1 MAECT
6 IYDKLRYI
14 SETKDL
20 IKAAIESQDVEVL
33 ESDTFRKYAEY
44 ITEIRKVSSVNGM
57 QGDVVITL
65 EDLGGLTLDALNG
78 YATEQ
83 WVEDK
88 KYLTEHQSLENY
100 YTKNDIDSKGYITAI
115 PETYITEDELSTQ
128 LSDKVS
134 ETALN
139 EALKGYYDK
148 GEVDN
153 LIDNVD
159 VTEQLQ
165 NYYTKE
171 EIEGKKYLTE
181 IPSEYITEEELADTL
196 DIITE
201 LGEDIAS
208 LEENKQ
214 DKLTQGTGIKI
225 ENNVISLDYSYDL
238 FEVVT
243 ELPTENI
250 NENKIYLVK
259 DTDGG
264 EENAFV
270 EYIYVNGKF
279 EEVGKFKTTVD
290 LTGYATEKW
299 VSEQGFLTEV
309 PLATTETD
317 GLMSADDKEF
327 IENAVF
333 GFGAIKTEVFNNGT
347 QMLITLPLNRKNKT
361 QSKGYVELNSG
372 THFKTINGQP
382 ILGSGDI
389 TIENDTDL
397 SNYYTKEE
405 VDNIGYIKVIPD
417 TYITEDELSAQLEDK
432 VTEKD
437 LNDAKNE
444 IVKDVSDTIGGF
456 TTRFE
461 GELENKQDVLVSG
474 TNIKTINNQTLLGEG
489 NITIQG
495 GSGGSV
501 DLDLFEVVTEL
512 PTENIDENKI
522 YLLQDPTAAN
532 KEVIVEGHMTPSTDY
547 NWDGRD
553 TYIQDGE
560 ATIDGTTINNDK
572 RTRVTLRGFEGDTTI
587 MLGLSFAPM
596 DVIAEQLYIQLQHL
610 NEDTS
615 GGKPDTWNFRE
626 GGQVGEDVSWTTI
639 GLGTLDPTQEYF
651 FDVWTNG
658 GQASVGGLDF
668 YLPSY
673 IAVPQSEKSGSQF
686 IEYIYN
692 NGEWEELGK
701 NIKMV
706 DPKAY
711 RSISVDSNG
720 VDGKSYAIFTKEDG
734 SGDVLEV
741 AKINGKTM
749 IGWEAQEFSLAETK
763 EVTQAEY
770 DSMSKEDGV
779 IYVITDAKEVGV
791 PTKLSELEQDI
802 EIGKTYTSGN
812 GIKIENDTISL
823 NTKTTVSPSSNYFT
837 LWAKKDNGET
847 GILVVNGSDS
857 IKINYDNNNTYP
869 VLSVSDKVALKSDL
883 PDNDIYKS
891 LYEYTYPYVNLVGVL
906 PDKNKVIFA
915 STYIDSGNESH
926 TSTIESLYLKTINGV
941 SLMGEGDISI
951 SGDGVV
957 DLSSYYTKTE
967 IDAIIGGVETKITE
981 INGMI

>member
-20 IKAAIESQDVEVL
+20 IKMAIESQDVEVL
-33 ESDTFRKYAEY
+33 ESATFRQYAEY

-88 KYLTEHQSLENY
+88 KYLTEHQSLEDY

-115 PETYITEDELSTQ
+115 PETYITEDELSNE
-128 LSDKVS
+128 LKDKVS

-181 IPSEYITEEELADTL
+181 VPSEYITEDELADTL

-201 LGEDIAS
+201 MGEDITS

-250 NENKIYLVK
+250 NENKIYL
-259 DTDGG
+259 
-264 EENAFV
+264 
-270 EYIYVNGKF
+270 
-279 EEVGKFKTTVD
+279 
-290 LTGYATEKW
+290 
-299 VSEQGFLTEV
+299 
-309 PLATTETD
+309 
-317 GLMSADDKEF
+317 
-327 IENAVF
+327 
-333 GFGAIKTEVFNNGT
+333 
-347 QMLITLPLNRKNKT
+347 
-361 QSKGYVELNSG
+361 
-372 THFKTINGQP
+372 
-382 ILGSGDI
+382 
-389 TIENDTDL
+389 
-397 SNYYTKEE
+397 
-405 VDNIGYIKVIPD
+405 
-417 TYITEDELSAQLEDK
+417 
-432 VTEKD
+432 
-437 LNDAKNE
+437 
-444 IVKDVSDTIGGF
+444 
-456 TTRFE
+456 
-461 GELENKQDVLVSG
+461 
-474 TNIKTINNQTLLGEG
+474 
-489 NITIQG
+489 
-495 GSGGSV
+495 
-501 DLDLFEVVTEL
+501 
-512 PTENIDENKI
+512 
-522 YLLQDPTAAN
+522 LQDPTASN

-547 NWDGRD
+547 NWEGRD

-596 DVIAEQLYIQLQHL
+596 DIIAEQLYIQLQHL

-615 GGKPDTWNFRE
+615 EGKPDTWRFRDS
-626 GGQVGEDVSWTTI
+626 GQVGEGVSWTTI

-658 GQASVGGLDF
+658 GQASVGGTDF

-673 IAVPQSEKSGSQF
+673 IAIPQSEKSGSLF

-711 RSISVDSNG
+711 RSIGVDSNG
-720 VDGKSYAIFTKEDG
+720 VDGKSYAIFSRADG

-749 IGWEAQEFSLAETK
+749 IGREAKELSLAETK

-779 IYVITDAKEVGV
+779 IYVITDAEEIGI
-791 PTKLSELEQDI
+791 PTKLSQL
-802 EIGKTYTSGN
+802 
-812 GIKIENDTISL
+812 ENDMGFITDGESGGGINESELHHVLHTYKYPYINEVEVDPSL
-823 NTKTTVSPSSNYFT
+823 NNVKFLSIEYINENGQYKTTN
-837 LWAKKDNGET
+837 ET
-847 GILVVNGSDS
+847 V
-857 IKINYDNNNTYP
+857 K
-869 VLSVSDKVALKSDL
+869 
-883 PDNDIYKS
+883 
-891 LYEYTYPYVNLVGVL
+891 
-906 PDKNKVIFA
+906 F
-915 STYIDSGNESH
+915 
-926 TSTIESLYLKTINGV
+926 KTINGNHI
-941 SLMGEGDISI
+941 LGEGDITI
-951 SGDGVV
+951 QSGDMTN
-957 DLSSYYTKTE
+957 YYSKEE
-967 IDAIIGGVETKITE
+967 IDALIGGVETKITE
-981 INGMI
+981 LNDMI

>member
-65 EDLGGLTLDALNG
+65 EDLGGITIDALNG

-88 KYLTEHQSLENY
+88 GYITGFTIPEEYVTEDDLTNY
-100 YTKNDIDSKGYITAI
+100 YTK
-115 PETYITEDELSTQ
+115 E
-128 LSDKVS
+128 
-134 ETALN
+134 
-139 EALKGYYDK
+139 
-148 GEVDN
+148 EVDEA
-153 LIDNVD
+153 IDNVD

-181 IPSEYITEEELADTL
+181 VPSEYITEEELADTL

-201 LGEDIAS
+201 MGEDITS

-250 NENKIYLVK
+250 SDNKIYLVK

-270 EYIYVNGKF
+270 EYIYVDGKF

-290 LTGYATEKW
+290 LTGYATEQW

-309 PLATTETD
+309 PEEYVTDTDLGEALDGYATEQWVEDKKYLTEHQSLEDYYT
-317 GLMSADDKEF
+317 
-327 IENAVF
+327 
-333 GFGAIKTEVFNNGT
+333 
-347 QMLITLPLNRKNKT
+347 KNDID
-361 QSKGYVELNSG
+361 SKGYITAIPDTYVTEDELSTQLSDKVTQTALNEAINEVGNVIEVLEGDIAKKQDILVSG
-372 THFKTINGQP
+372 TNIKTINGQP

-389 TIENDTDL
+389 VIE
-397 SNYYTKEE
+397 
-405 VDNIGYIKVIPD
+405 
-417 TYITEDELSAQLEDK
+417 
-432 VTEKD
+432 
-437 LNDAKNE
+437 
-444 IVKDVSDTIGGF
+444 
-456 TTRFE
+456 
-461 GELENKQDVLVSG
+461 
-474 TNIKTINNQTLLGEG
+474 
-489 NITIQG
+489 
-495 GSGGSV
+495 GGSV

-512 PTENIDENKI
+512 PTENINENKI
-522 YLLQDPTAAN
+522 YLMKDPTASN
-532 KEVIVEGHMTPSTDY
+532 RVISVEGMTPATDY
-547 NWDGRD
+547 AWDEKD

-572 RTRVTLRGFEGDTTI
+572 RTRITIKGFEGDFE
-587 MLGLSFAPM
+587 MFVGLSFAPM
-596 DVIAEQLYIQLQHL
+596 DIIAEQLYIQVQSL

-615 GGKPDTWNFRE
+615 NGRPDNWLYRKTA
-626 GGQVGEDVSWTTI
+626 QVGEGVSVSWTPV
-639 GLGTLDPTQEYF
+639 GLGTLDPTKEYF

-658 GQASVGGLDF
+658 GQASVMNVDF

-673 IAVPQSEKSGSQF
+673 IAVPQSEVSASQF

-701 NIKMV
+701 SIKMV
-706 DPKAY
+706 DEKAY
-711 RSISVDSNG
+711 RSIG
-720 VDGKSYAIFTKEDG
+720 VDPNGSDGQSYAIFSKADG

-741 AKINGKTM
+741 AKINGKTL
-749 IGWEAQEFSLAETK
+749 IGWKAQELSLAETK
-763 EVTQAEY
+763 EITQEEY
-770 DSMSKEDGV
+770 DALTPEDNV
-779 IYVITDAKEVGV
+779 LYIITDAEEVGI
-791 PTKLSELEQDI
+791 PTKVSQL
-802 EIGKTYTSGN
+802 
-812 GIKIENDTISL
+812 ENDSKFIS
-823 NTKTTVSPSSNYFT
+823 
-837 LWAKKDNGET
+837 E
-847 GILVVNGSDS
+847 
-857 IKINYDNNNTYP
+857 
-869 VLSVSDKVALKSDL
+869 
-883 PDNDIYKS
+883 
-891 LYEYTYPYVNLVGVL
+891 
-906 PDKNKVIFA
+906 
-915 STYIDSGNESH
+915 GN
-926 TSTIESLYLKTINGV
+926 LKTINEN
-941 SLMGEGDISI
+941 SLIGEGDITIEGVTKEDLFYNEIAGVAYPYINFVNASDNKI
-951 SGDGVV
+951 YLGALWENESNATGSKLPYTLYFKTINDQTIFGEGDITIEGG
-957 DLSSYYTKTE
+957 DMTNYYTKEE
-967 IDAIIGGVETKITE
+967 IDALIGGVETKITE
-981 INGMI
+981 INDMI